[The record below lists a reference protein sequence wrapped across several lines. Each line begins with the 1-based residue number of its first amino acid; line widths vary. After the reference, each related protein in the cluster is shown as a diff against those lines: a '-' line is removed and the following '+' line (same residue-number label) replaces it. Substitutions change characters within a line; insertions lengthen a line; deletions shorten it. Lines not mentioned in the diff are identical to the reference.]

1 MDALFDLICLAA
13 APECREDELCPW
25 DILNKYKVPSMP
37 CCTEL
42 RDSLLT
48 ICKGKSVYEIEQE
61 LAEGGAIH
69 ENGVVNLGI
78 GEFWAL
84 LLLSGWM
91 SAAVDEGAKRGE
103 VSFPGRSRSL
113 D

>member
-1 MDALFDLICLAA
+1 LLTSFATPA

-25 DILNKYKVPSMP
+25 DILNKYRVPSMP

-48 ICKGKSVYEIEQE
+48 ICKGKSVSEIEQQ

-78 GEFWAL
+78 GELLGL
-84 LLLSGWM
+84 LL
-91 SAAVDEGAKRGE
+91 R
-103 VSFPGRSRSL
+103 
-113 D
+113 